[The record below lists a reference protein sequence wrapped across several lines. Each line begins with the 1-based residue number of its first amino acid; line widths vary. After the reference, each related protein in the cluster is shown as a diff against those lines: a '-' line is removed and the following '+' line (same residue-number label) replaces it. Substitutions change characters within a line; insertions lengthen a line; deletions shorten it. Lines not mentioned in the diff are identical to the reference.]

1 MSRPSD
7 QHKNTSKP
15 FFRFSQIYLSMA
27 ALARL
32 SISPG
37 IATALGSDSR
47 VLVCSIND
55 EVRTSEGKN
64 DGSKDGKAEILL

>member
-1 MSRPSD
+1 
-7 QHKNTSKP
+7 
-15 FFRFSQIYLSMA
+15 MA

-32 SISPG
+32 SISPD